1 MGDFYSETLRRLLN
15 DGWIGLNS
23 SVLVVCGGGYDRDV
37 FHGLGFRRVTISNL
51 DSRLD
56 SRRDGSEFAPY
67 PWSLQDVERLRFED
81 GAFDFVVVHQGL
93 HHCHSPH
100 RGLLEMYRVARR
112 GVLAFEPR
120 DTRLVRL
127 GVRLGFGQEYEIAA
141 VAENGLR
148 AGGVGNSATPNF
160 IYRWTEREI
169 EKTIRT
175 FRPAGLAEVRYF
187 SALRVPKERMRSM
200 KNRLVAWSLWALLP
214 VVRLFAKVFP
224 GQSNCFAFAVTKVR
238 ELHPWM
244 VDEGTVDAEWVGQ
257 RYAVGGLVAGEG
269 TAGARL
275 CLSNRIAARDEVQR
289 DEGAYPRG

>member
-15 DGWIGLNS
+15 DGWIGLDS
-23 SVLVVCGGGYDRDV
+23 SVLVVCGGAYDRDV

-56 SRRDGSEFAPY
+56 SRIDSRIDSGIDGREFAPY
-67 PWSLQDVERLRFED
+67 SWSLQDVESLGFED

-100 RGLLEMYRVARR
+100 RGLLEMYRVARV

-141 VAENGLR
+141 VAGNGLQ

-175 FRPAGLAEVRYF
+175 FRPAGRAGFRYF
-187 SALRVPKERMRSM
+187 SALRVPEERMRSM
-200 KNRLVAWSLWALLP
+200 KNRLVAGSLRVLLP
-214 VVRLFAKVFP
+214 VVRLFATVFP
-224 GQSNCFAFAVTKVR
+224 GQSNCFAFAVTKVA

-244 VDEGTVDAEWVGQ
+244 VDEGTLDAEWVGR
-257 RYAVGGLVAGEG
+257 RYAVGD
-269 TAGARL
+269 GAK
-275 CLSNRIAARDEVQR
+275 EVR
-289 DEGAYPRG
+289 A

>member
-1 MGDFYSETLRRLLN
+1 MGGFYSETLRTLLN
-15 DGWIGLNS
+15 DGWMGLDH
-23 SVLVVCGGGYDRDV
+23 SVLVVCGGAYDRDV

-51 DSRLD
+51 DSHLD
-56 SRRDGSEFAPY
+56 PRMDGSEFAPY
-67 PWSLQDVERLRFED
+67 PWSLQDVESLGFKD

-141 VAENGLR
+141 VAGNGLR
-148 AGGVGNSATPNF
+148 SGGVGNSATPNF

-169 EKTIRT
+169 EKVIGT
-175 FRPAGLAEVRYF
+175 FNPAGRAGFRYF
-187 SALRVPKERMRSM
+187 SALRVPEERMRSM
-200 KNRLVAWSLWALLP
+200 KNRLVAGALGVLLP

-224 GQSNCFAFAVTKVR
+224 GQSNCFAFAVTKVG

-244 VDEGTVDAEWVGQ
+244 VDEATVDAEWVEQ
-257 RYAVGGLVAGEG
+257 RYAVGGLVA
-269 TAGARL
+269 
-275 CLSNRIAARDEVQR
+275 DEEKV
-289 DEGAYPRG
+289 RG

>member
-15 DGWIGLNS
+15 DGWLGLDS
-23 SVLVVCGGGYDRDV
+23 SVLVVCGAHYDRDV
-37 FHGLGFRRVTISNL
+37 FLGLGFRRVTISNL

-56 SRRDGSEFAPY
+56 SFLDSRMDGSEFAPY
-67 PWSLQDVERLRFED
+67 PWSLQDVESLGFKD

-141 VAENGLR
+141 VAVNGLR
-148 AGGVGNSATPNF
+148 SGGVGNSATPNF

-169 EKTIRT
+169 EKVIRT
-175 FRPAGLAEVRYF
+175 FNPAGRAGFRYF
-187 SALRVPKERMRSM
+187 SALRVPEERMRSM
-200 KNRLVAWSLWALLP
+200 KNRLVAGSLRALLP
-214 VVRLFAKVFP
+214 AVRLFAKVFP
-224 GQSNCFAFAVTKVR
+224 RQSNCFAFAITRVG

-244 VDEGTVDAEWVGQ
+244 VDEETVDAEWVEQ
-257 RYAVGGLVAGEG
+257 RYAVSGLVAGEE
-269 TAGARL
+269 T
-275 CLSNRIAARDEVQR
+275 V
-289 DEGAYPRG
+289 RG

>member
-1 MGDFYSETLRRLLN
+1 MGDFYSETLRRLLD
-15 DGWIGLNS
+15 DGWLGLDS
-23 SVLVVCGGGYDRDV
+23 SVLVVCGGRYDRDV
-37 FHGLGFRRVTISNL
+37 FRGLGFRRVTISNL

-56 SRRDGSEFAPY
+56 SRMDGSEFAPY
-67 PWSLQDVERLRFED
+67 PWSLQDVESLGFED

-141 VAENGLR
+141 VAGNGLR

-175 FRPAGLAEVRYF
+175 FSPAGRAGFRYF
-187 SALRVPKERMRSM
+187 SALRVPQERMQSM
-200 KNRLVAWSLWALLP
+200 KNRLVAGSLGALLP

-224 GQSNCFAFAVTKVR
+224 GQSNCFAFAITKVR

-244 VDEGTVDAEWVGQ
+244 VDEGTVDAEWVGR
-257 RYAVGGLVAGEG
+257 RYAVVGLVAGEEK
-269 TAGARL
+269 AR
-275 CLSNRIAARDEVQR
+275 V
-289 DEGAYPRG
+289 

>member
-1 MGDFYSETLRRLLN
+1 MEDFYSETLRRLLN
-15 DGWIGLNS
+15 DGWMGVDS
-23 SVLVVCGGGYDRDV
+23 SVLVVCGAGYDRDV

-56 SRRDGSEFAPY
+56 SLTDGSEFAPY
-67 PWSLQDVERLRFED
+67 PWSLQDVESLGFED
-81 GAFDFVVVHQGL
+81 GAFDFVIVHQGL

-100 RGLLEMYRVARR
+100 RGLLEMYRVARV

-120 DTRLVRL
+120 DTKLVRL

-141 VAENGLR
+141 VAGNGLK

-175 FRPAGLAEVRYF
+175 FSPAGRSEFRYF
-187 SALRVPKERMRSM
+187 SALRVPKERMLSM
-200 KNRLVAWSLWALLP
+200 KNRLVSGSLQALLP
-214 VVRLFAKVFP
+214 LVRLFAKVFP
-224 GQSNCFAFAVTKVR
+224 RQSNCFAFAITKVR

-244 VDEGTVDAEWVGQ
+244 TDEATVNAEWVRQ
-257 RYAVGGLVAGEG
+257 RYEVGGLVAEEKK
-269 TAGARL
+269 AR
-275 CLSNRIAARDEVQR
+275 
-289 DEGAYPRG
+289 G

>member
-1 MGDFYSETLRRLLN
+1 MDDFYSETLRRLLN
-15 DGWIGLNS
+15 DGWMRLDS

-37 FHGLGFRRVTISNL
+37 FHGLGFGRVTISNL
-51 DSRLD
+51 DSEID
-56 SRRDGSEFAPY
+56 SNEFAPY
-67 PWSLQDVERLRFED
+67 PWNLQDVESLGFED
-81 GAFDFVVVHQGL
+81 GGFDFVVVHQGL

-100 RGLLEMYRVARR
+100 RGLLEMYRVARV

-160 IYRWTEREI
+160 VYRWTEREI

-175 FRPAGLAEVRYF
+175 FSPAGRAGFRYF

-200 KNRLVAWSLWALLP
+200 KNRLVARSLEALLP

-224 GQSNCFAFAVTKVR
+224 RQSNCFAFAVTKVG

-244 VDEGTVDAEWVGQ
+244 VDEGTVNAEWVGR
-257 RYAVGGLVAGEG
+257 RYAVGGLVAGEEK
-269 TAGARL
+269 ARGQVVSVEL
-275 CLSNRIAARDEVQR
+275 NCAAR
-289 DEGAYPRG
+289 

>member
-1 MGDFYSETLRRLLN
+1 MGDFYADTLRRLLK
-15 DGWIGLNS
+15 DGWLGPDS
-23 SVLVVCGGGYDRDV
+23 SVLVVCGGRYDRDV
-37 FHGLGFRRVTISNL
+37 FDGLGFSRVTISNL

-56 SRRDGSEFAPY
+56 SRMDGSEFAPY
-67 PWSLQDVERLRFED
+67 PWSLQDVERLGFED

-141 VAENGLR
+141 VAGNGLR
-148 AGGVGNSATPNF
+148 SGGVGNSATPNF

-175 FRPAGLAEVRYF
+175 FSPAGQAKVRYF

-200 KNRLVAWSLWALLP
+200 KNRLVAGSLGALLP
-214 VVRLFAKVFP
+214 VVRLFATVFP
-224 GQSNCFAFAVTKVR
+224 RQSNCFAFAVTKVG

-244 VDEGTVDAEWVGQ
+244 VDEDTVDAEWVGR
-257 RYAVGGLVAGEG
+257 RYVVGDGVESGSRVA
-269 TAGARL
+269 
-275 CLSNRIAARDEVQR
+275 RITHPSR
-289 DEGAYPRG
+289 

>member
-15 DGWIGLNS
+15 DGWIGLES
-23 SVLVVCGGGYDRDV
+23 SVLVVCGGAYDRDV
-37 FHGLGFRRVTISNL
+37 FHGLGFRQVTISNL
-51 DSRLD
+51 DSRI
-56 SRRDGSEFAPY
+56 DGSEFAPY
-67 PWSLQDVERLRFED
+67 PFSLQDVESLGFAD

-141 VAENGLR
+141 VAGNGLK

-175 FRPAGLAEVRYF
+175 FSPAGRGEFRYF
-187 SALRVPKERMRSM
+187 SALRVPEERMRSM
-200 KNRLVAWSLWALLP
+200 KNRLVAGSLGALLP

-224 GQSNCFAFAVTKVR
+224 GQSNCFAFAIAKVG

-244 VDEGTVDAEWVGQ
+244 VDEETVDAAWVER
-257 RYAVGGLVAGEG
+257 RYAVVGGEESGSRVA
-269 TAGARL
+269 
-275 CLSNRIAARDEVQR
+275 RITHPSR
-289 DEGAYPRG
+289 